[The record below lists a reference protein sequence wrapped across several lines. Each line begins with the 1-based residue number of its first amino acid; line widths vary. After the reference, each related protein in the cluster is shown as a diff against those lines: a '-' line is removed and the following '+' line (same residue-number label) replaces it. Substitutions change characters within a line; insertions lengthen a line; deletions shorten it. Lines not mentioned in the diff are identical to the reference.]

1 MALIA
6 LSYRDLLCCVVL
18 LLKLGL
24 VLFWLGITQPQDFIG
39 SSLILSNML
48 LIDRL
53 ATPVD
58 PRLDSNALLCLVFA
72 GRILQ
77 VFFILLLCILC
88 GLKFFRL
95 HGRSCAATTGCP
107 SRWATRRSRAPPPSP
122 GRPSGCWW

>member
-77 VFFILLLCILC
+77 VFLYYYCA
-88 GLKFFRL
+88 
-95 HGRSCAATTGCP
+95 SCAV
-107 SRWATRRSRAPPPSP
+107 
-122 GRPSGCWW
+122 

>member
-53 ATPVD
+53 ATRWTLGWTPT
-58 PRLDSNALLCLVFA
+58 PCCASCLLGASC
-72 GRILQ
+72 R
-77 VFFILLLCILC
+77 FFLYYYCA
-88 GLKFFRL
+88 
-95 HGRSCAATTGCP
+95 SCAV
-107 SRWATRRSRAPPPSP
+107 
-122 GRPSGCWW
+122 